1 MPNVLSRK
9 YKCANKTLGWHY
21 LFPSY
26 RLSIEPPTGLLR
38 RHYLNESVINKAL
51 KRVCKL
57 AGITKQVSS
66 HTLRHSFATHLL
78 QNGVDIR
85 AVQCQLGHSD
95 VKTTE
100 IYTHI
105 LKQNAD
111 GVKSPLSQLL
121 QSNNG

>member
-1 MPNVLSRK
+1 MV
-9 YKCANKTLGWHY
+9 NK
-21 LFPSY
+21 
-26 RLSIEPPTGLLR
+26 
-38 RHYLNESVINKAL
+38 VIKKA
-51 KRVCKL
+51 CYA

-85 AVQCQLGHSD
+85 TVQSQLGHSD

-105 LKQNAD
+105 LKQGAD
-111 GVKSPLSQLL
+111 GVKSPLSEILG
-121 QSNNG
+121 SE